1 MRNSQDAKSLSLDQI
16 DNLFSRQKAEEK
28 RVAEEKKKFNAL
40 PTLEF
45 HFTIMSD
52 DRDLLEEDSEDPHQK
67 YSQRGYGKTQ
77 ELAEKDAK
85 ARFHSEWGSD
95 LEIYWIKCHGFEPSL
110 NSMSAIGR

>member
-1 MRNSQDAKSLSLDQI
+1 MRTAQDAKKISLEEINSM
-16 DNLFSRQKAEEK
+16 FTRQKEQEK
-28 RVAEEKKKFNAL
+28 RVAEEKKKFDAL

-45 HFTIMSD
+45 FFTIMSD
-52 DRDLLEEDSEDPHQK
+52 DRDLLEEEDEDPCQK

-95 LEIYWIKCHGFEPSL
+95 LEIYWIKCHGSEPSL

>member
-1 MRNSQDAKSLSLDQI
+1 MRNSSDAKRLPIETI
-16 DNLFSRQKAEEK
+16 DFMFDSQKAEQK
-28 RVAEEKKKFNAL
+28 RFNAL

-52 DRDLLEEDSEDPHQK
+52 DRDLLEEDDEDPCQK

-85 ARFHSEWGSD
+85 ARFHEQWGSD
-95 LEIYWIKCHGFEPSL
+95 LEIYWIKCDGLEPSL
-110 NSMSAIGR
+110 NCMSTI